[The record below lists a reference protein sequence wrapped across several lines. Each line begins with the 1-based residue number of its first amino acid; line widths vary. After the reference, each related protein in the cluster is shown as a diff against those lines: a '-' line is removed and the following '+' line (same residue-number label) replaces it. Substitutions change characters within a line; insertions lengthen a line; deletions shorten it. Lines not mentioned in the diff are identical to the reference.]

1 MQKVK
6 HKAQLKFS
14 TLNSQAYKQIYTDK
28 KPEKHFKTQ
37 KQKPTNSQTPH
48 PFSSPNPTN
57 NQCPLFQTTQ
67 KPKPRTQIP
76 PFLLSHSNFLSFLF
90 WISKKT
96 FVIKQIADL

>member
-1 MQKVK
+1 MK

-57 NQCPLFQTTQ
+57 NQCPLF
-67 KPKPRTQIP
+67 
-76 PFLLSHSNFLSFLF
+76 
-90 WISKKT
+90 
-96 FVIKQIADL
+96 